1 VRLHASERRRQAA
14 AVRPVRAARGPDSL
28 CAVRVVLAP
37 DSFGAALGPVQAAT
51 AMAQGWSA
59 GAPHD
64 DLELLPLS
72 DGGPGFLDVLSHALG
87 GSAVATTVSDPLG
100 REVPAAVL
108 VVEAEG
114 RRTAYVEASQATG
127 IHLLGADERDP
138 GLTSTWGV
146 GQLLEAAVA
155 EGADKVVV
163 GVGGGSTNDAGAG
176 FLAALGAG
184 PASALARGGLALA
197 SAPQD
202 ALLGLPGVMDRL
214 SAVELVL
221 ATDEDTPL
229 LGLQGTSAVEAPRK
243 GASPE
248 QAQALEAAVG
258 HFTDVLGRALPS
270 TPVDLLTGMPR
281 RLDREPGAGAAGGL
295 GYALL
300 ALGAR
305 RVSAVDEVLRACGL
319 GVAAARSDL
328 VVTGAARVDWSTMRG
343 SVVAGVAA
351 ATLETGRPTVLVAG
365 ECLVGRRETMT
376 LGLAGTYAVA
386 GSRDEVEAMVADPV
400 ETLAA
405 RTARVA
411 RTWSP
416 AR

>member
-1 VRLHASERRRQAA
+1 M
-14 AVRPVRAARGPDSL
+14 
-28 CAVRVVLAP
+28 RVLIAP
-37 DSFGAALGPVQAAT
+37 DSFGSTLGPVQAAT
-51 AMAQGWSA
+51 AMGQGWQA

-64 DLELLPLS
+64 DVELLPLS
-72 DGGPGFLDVLSHALG
+72 DGGPGFLDVLARALG
-87 GSAVATTVSDPLG
+87 GTMVATTVSDPLG

-108 VVEAEG
+108 LVDDDGG

-127 IHLLGADERDP
+127 LHLLGADERDP

-146 GQLLEAAVA
+146 GQLLETAVA

-197 SAPQD
+197 DAPHD
-202 ALLGLPGVMDRL
+202 VLLGLPGVVDRL
-214 SAVELVL
+214 LGVELVL

-229 LGLQGTSAVEAPRK
+229 LGLKGTSAVESPRK
-243 GASPE
+243 GASAS
-248 QAQALEAAVG
+248 QAQALESAVG

-270 TPVDLLTGMPR
+270 TPVDLLSGMPR

-300 ALGAR
+300 ALGGR
-305 RVSAVDEVLRACGL
+305 RVSAVEEVLRACAF
-319 GVAAARSDL
+319 GVAVARSDL
-328 VVTGAARVDWSTMRG
+328 VVTGAGRVDWSTMQG

-386 GSRDEVEAMVADPV
+386 DSAREVEAMVAEPV
-400 ETLAA
+400 TTLAQ

>member
-1 VRLHASERRRQAA
+1 M
-14 AVRPVRAARGPDSL
+14 
-28 CAVRVVLAP
+28 RVLIAP
-37 DSFGAALGPVQAAT
+37 DSFGSTLGPVQAAT
-51 AMAQGWSA
+51 AMAEGWNR

-64 DLELLPLS
+64 EVDLLPLS
-72 DGGPGFLDVLSHALG
+72 DGGPGFLDVLGRALG
-87 GSAVATTVSDPLG
+87 GTTVMTTVSDPLG

-108 VVEAEG
+108 LVERGG
-114 RRTAYVEASQATG
+114 RRTAYIEASQATG

-146 GQLLEAAVA
+146 GRLVETALA
-155 EGADKVVV
+155 EGAATVVL
-163 GVGGGSTNDAGAG
+163 GVGGGATNDAGAG
-176 FLAALGAG
+176 LLAALGAG
-184 PASALARGGLALA
+184 PASVLARGGLALA
-197 SAPQD
+197 DAPDD
-202 ALLGLPGVMDRL
+202 ALVGLPAVLDRL
-214 SAVELVL
+214 AGVDLVL

-243 GASPE
+243 GASAT
-248 QAQALEAAVG
+248 QAQALEGALG
-258 HFTDVLGRALPS
+258 HFTDVVRRSVPAPPL
-270 TPVDLLTGMPR
+270 DLLSGMPR

-295 GYALL
+295 GFALL

-305 RVSAVDEVLRACGL
+305 RVGAVETVLREVGF
-319 GVAAARSDL
+319 GIAAARADL
-328 VVTGAARVDWSTMRG
+328 VVTGAGRVDWSTMRG

-351 ATLETGRPTVLVAG
+351 ATLETARPTVLVAG
-365 ECLVGRRETMT
+365 ECLVGRRETMA
-376 LGLAGTYAVA
+376 LGLAATYAVA
-386 GSRDEVEAMVADPV
+386 ETPREVEAMVADPV

>member
-1 VRLHASERRRQAA
+1 M
-14 AVRPVRAARGPDSL
+14 
-28 CAVRVVLAP
+28 RVLIAP
-37 DSFGAALGPVQAAT
+37 DSFGSTLGPIQAAT
-51 AMAQGWSA
+51 AMAEGWSR

-64 DLELLPLS
+64 ELELLPLS
-72 DGGPGFLDVLSHALG
+72 DGGPGFLDVLSRALG
-87 GSAVATTVSDPLG
+87 GTTVATTVSDPLG

-108 VVEAEG
+108 VVERDG
-114 RRTAYVEASQATG
+114 RRTAYLEACQASG
-127 IHLLGADERDP
+127 LHLLDADERDP
-138 GLTSTWGV
+138 GLASTWGV
-146 GQLLEAAVA
+146 GQLLEAALEQRVA
-155 EGADKVVV
+155 KIVVA
-163 GVGGGSTNDAGAG
+163 VGGSATNDAGAG
-176 FLAALGAG
+176 MLAALGAG
-184 PASALARGGLALA
+184 PASVLARGGLALA
-197 SAPQD
+197 SASDD
-202 ALLGLPGVMDRL
+202 ALPGLADVVARFADT
-214 SAVELVL
+214 EIVL
-221 ATDEDTPL
+221 ATDDETPM

-248 QAQALEAAVG
+248 LAHALEGALG
-258 HFTDVLGRALPS
+258 RFTDVVGRSLPS
-270 TPVDLLTGMPR
+270 PPVELLSGMPR

-295 GYALL
+295 GYGLL

-305 RVSAVDEVLRACGL
+305 RVSGVAEVLRECGF

-328 VVTGAARVDWSTMRG
+328 VVTGAGRVDWSTMRG

-351 ATLETGRPTVLVAG
+351 AALDTGRPAVLVAG

-386 GSRDEVEAMVADPV
+386 DSRDEVEAMVADPV

>member
-1 VRLHASERRRQAA
+1 M
-14 AVRPVRAARGPDSL
+14 
-28 CAVRVVLAP
+28 RVLIAP
-37 DSFGAALGPVQAAT
+37 DSFGSTLGPIQAAT
-51 AMAQGWSA
+51 AMAEGWSR

-64 DLELLPLS
+64 ELELLPLS
-72 DGGPGFLDVLSHALG
+72 DGGPGFLDVLSRALG
-87 GSAVATTVSDPLG
+87 GTTVATTVSDPLG

-108 VVEAEG
+108 VVERDG
-114 RRTAYVEASQATG
+114 RRTAYLEACQASG
-127 IHLLGADERDP
+127 LHLLDADERDP
-138 GLTSTWGV
+138 GLASTWGV
-146 GQLLEAAVA
+146 GQLLEAALEQGVA
-155 EGADKVVV
+155 KIVVA
-163 GVGGGSTNDAGAG
+163 VGGSATNDAGAG
-176 FLAALGAG
+176 MLAALGAG
-184 PASALARGGLALA
+184 PASVLARGGLALG
-197 SAPQD
+197 SAPDD
-202 ALLGLPGVMDRL
+202 ALPGLADVVARFSGT
-214 SAVELVL
+214 EIVL
-221 ATDEDTPL
+221 ATDDETPM
-229 LGLQGTSAVEAPRK
+229 LGLQGTSAVESPRK

-248 QAQALEAAVG
+248 LAHALEGALG
-258 HFTDVLGRALPS
+258 RFTDVVGRSLPS
-270 TPVDLLTGMPR
+270 PPVELLSGMPR

-295 GYALL
+295 GYGLL

-305 RVSAVDEVLRACGL
+305 RVSGVAEVLRECGF

-328 VVTGAARVDWSTMRG
+328 VVTGAGLVDWSTLKG

-351 ATLETGRPTVLVAG
+351 AALDTGRPAVLVAG

-386 GSRDEVEAMVADPV
+386 DSRAEVEAMVADPV

>member
-1 VRLHASERRRQAA
+1 M
-14 AVRPVRAARGPDSL
+14 
-28 CAVRVVLAP
+28 RVLIAP
-37 DSFGAALGPVQAAT
+37 DSFGSTLGPVQAAT
-51 AMAQGWSA
+51 AMGEGWA
-59 GAPHD
+59 RGAPHD
-64 DLELLPLS
+64 EVELLPLS
-72 DGGPGFLDVLSHALG
+72 DGGPGFLDVLARALG
-87 GSAVATTVSDPLG
+87 GTMVATTVSDPVG

-108 VVEAEG
+108 VVDHDG

-127 IHLLGADERDP
+127 LHLLGAAERDP
-138 GLTSTWGV
+138 ALTSTWGV
-146 GQLLEAAVA
+146 GQLLEAAVG
-155 EGADKVVV
+155 EGAHKVVV

-184 PASALARGGLALA
+184 PASVLARGGLALA
-197 SAPQD
+197 AAPHD
-202 ALLGLPGVMDRL
+202 ALLGLPGVIDRL
-214 SAVELVL
+214 TGVDLVL
-221 ATDEDTPL
+221 VTDEDTPL

-243 GASPE
+243 GASAE
-248 QAQALEAAVG
+248 QAQALESALG
-258 HFTDVLGRALPS
+258 HFSDVLGRALP
-270 TPVDLLTGMPR
+270 TPPVDLLTGMPR
-281 RLDREPGAGAAGGL
+281 RLDRELGAGAAGGL

-305 RVSAVDEVLRACGL
+305 RVSAVEEVLRACAFA
-319 GVAAARSDL
+319 VSAARSDL
-328 VVTGAARVDWSTMRG
+328 VVTGAGRVDWSTMRG

-386 GSRDEVEAMVADPV
+386 DTARGVEAMVADPV
-400 ETLAA
+400 QTLAS